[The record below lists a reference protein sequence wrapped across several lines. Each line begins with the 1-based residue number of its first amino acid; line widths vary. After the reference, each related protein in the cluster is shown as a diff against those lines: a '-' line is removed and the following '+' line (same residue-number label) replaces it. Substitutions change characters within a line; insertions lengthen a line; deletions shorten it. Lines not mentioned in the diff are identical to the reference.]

1 MFNIESMTWNAT
13 DAAEAILREII
24 IAMAGVV
31 VVDPLAMNIDEV
43 ADANG
48 ATASIRIG
56 LIQCE
61 VVEMITRQIVLV
73 PIRRVTIAIVL
84 LQKEIQE
91 IRVGVVQKGTEDVGR
106 GAIVVAKDPSKRL
119 SFLKNEYKN
128 VATKLILLSRGNS
141 NIRSKICDY

>member
-1 MFNIESMTWNAT
+1 MNWNGT
-13 DAAEAILREII
+13 GVDTVPLEITILVPEI
-24 IAMAGVV
+24 V
-31 VVDPLAMNIDEV
+31 VVDLLAMSNIEEKLAGD
-43 ADANG
+43 G
-48 ATASIRIG
+48 ATANILKDPLRRN
-56 LIQCE
+56 E
-61 VVEMITRQIVLV
+61 AKTITQQIVPVLTGV
-73 PIRRVTIAIVL
+73 VAKAIVL

-141 NIRSKICDY
+141 NIRSKICD